1 MIVMWLD
8 PQRYEMVDDE
18 MVKVLRTKS
27 PKEKLE
33 MVNSMWRMTR
43 DLIRAKLR
51 QDHPDWSAEEIARE
65 TARRLSG
72 GTI

>member
-1 MIVMWLD
+1 MWLD
-8 PQRYEMVDDE
+8 PRRYEMVDDE
-18 MVKVLRTKS
+18 MVEVLRTKT

-51 QDHPDWSAEEIARE
+51 QDHP
-65 TARRLSG
+65 
-72 GTI
+72 